1 MNMLWGKKQVDQEE
15 RQVLSSVEPDDQA
28 YLEEV
33 RKAWQEWNA
42 AQNYFENVSD
52 PDLIDYAIYDL
63 EAARRKYM
71 YMLKQARSRGL
82 RESKYLT

>member
-1 MNMLWGKKQVDQEE
+1 MLWGKKQVDQEE